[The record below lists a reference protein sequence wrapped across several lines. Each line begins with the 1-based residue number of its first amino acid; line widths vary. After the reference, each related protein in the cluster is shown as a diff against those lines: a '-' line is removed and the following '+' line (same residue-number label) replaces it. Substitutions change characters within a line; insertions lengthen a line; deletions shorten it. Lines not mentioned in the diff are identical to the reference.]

1 MQHPGQLL
9 QQELTARWY
18 TQKVFAAMI
27 GKKISEL
34 NELIKGKR
42 NITVQRDILL
52 SAIFGDPEQKRL
64 KLQNDFDYDLVKESM
79 QPKIQELLNKK
90 AGIPVQTIPVPQ
102 KVAPIPS
109 KSIPQPISK
118 PAPQKP
124 LPPVTNSQTTPIPPK
139 KTKEHEVFE
148 DF

>member
-1 MQHPGQLL
+1 MENVHPGQLL
-9 QQELTARWY
+9 QQELTKRGL

-27 GKKISEL
+27 GKKISEV

-52 SAIFGDPEQKRL
+52 SIVFGDPEQKWI
-64 KLQNDFDYDLVKESM
+64 KFQNNYDYVITKASMAEKIKEIFSH
-79 QPKIQELLNKK
+79 QQ
-90 AGIPVQTIPVPQ
+90 
-102 KVAPIPS
+102 
-109 KSIPQPISK
+109 
-118 PAPQKP
+118 
-124 LPPVTNSQTTPIPPK
+124 